1 MSKLEVKLNGKNR
14 KIEKNSTLKHLLQA
28 LDINPDTIVTEVNLE
43 IIKKDKHKDFILKNG
58 DCVEI
63 ITFMGG
69 G

>member
-1 MSKLEVKLNGKNR
+1 MSKLEIKLNGKNK
-14 KIEKNSTLKHLLQA
+14 KIEKNSTLKDLLQT
-28 LDINPDTIVTEVNLE
+28 LNPDTVVTEVNLE
-43 IIKKDKHKDFILKNG
+43 IIKKDKRKDFILKNG

>member
-1 MSKLEVKLNGKNR
+1 MSKLEIKLNGKNK
-14 KIEKNSTLKHLLQA
+14 KIEKNSTLKDLLPT
-28 LDINPDTIVTEVNLE
+28 LNPDTIVTEVNLE
-43 IIKKDKHKDFILKNG
+43 IIKKDKRKDFILKNG

>member
-1 MSKLEVKLNGKNR
+1 MSKLEVKLNGKNK
-14 KIEKNSTLKHLLQA
+14 KIEKNSTLKDLLPT
-28 LDINPDTIVTEVNLE
+28 LNPDTIVTEVNLE
-43 IIKKDKHKDFILKNG
+43 IIKKDKRKDFILKNG

>member
-1 MSKLEVKLNGKNR
+1 VSKLEIKLNGKNK
-14 KIEKNSTLKHLLQA
+14 KIEKNSTLKDLLPT
-28 LDINPDTIVTEVNLE
+28 LNPDTIVTEVNLE
-43 IIKKDKHKDFILKNG
+43 IIKKDKRKDFILKNG

>member
-1 MSKLEVKLNGKNR
+1 VSKLEIKLNGKNK
-14 KIEKNSTLKHLLQA
+14 KIEKNSTLKDLLQT
-28 LDINPDTIVTEVNLE
+28 LNPDTVVTEVNLE
-43 IIKKDKHKDFILKNG
+43 IIKKDKRKDFILKNG